1 MIKITDN
8 TNKKVYFGDLKKGDF
23 FLSLG
28 DLYIITDDM
37 HIGYNCVRIC
47 DGSMCFKGN
56 LASVIPVDI
65 EIIITDKGEIKNEQT
80 EQ

>member
-47 DGSMCFKGN
+47 DGSMCFK
-56 LASVIPVDI
+56 
-65 EIIITDKGEIKNEQT
+65 EI
-80 EQ
+80 